1 MEINILIRLA
11 FLLAITIYLLTIK
24 KKHQIECFQKQTWS
38 IKETLPIYWAITFV
52 TVIGLFLSKDI
63 SPSRLSIIVSYI
75 HTFLVGFILFIPVIF
90 IISKR
95 RLTFAVIGL
104 KKSDVYWF
112 LIFFVIQF
120 SILIVLL
127 FVVKTPESYGR
138 TLWGLSLISIT
149 IVFWPIIEEV
159 LYLGMM
165 FIPVSRLVGLKASA
179 VLVSLLRT
187 LVHFN
192 HNIPELMT
200 TFTLLGL
207 LGCYLYIKTKRIIV
221 PVILHSFIN
230 LFVSLR
236 EIV

>member
-1 MEINILIRLA
+1 MEKNILLRLT
-11 FLLAITIYLLTIK
+11 FLLAITILLLTIK
-24 KKHQIECFQKQTWS
+24 KNHRIEYFQEQTWS
-38 IKETLPIYWAITFV
+38 IKEALPIYWAIVFI

-75 HTFLVGFILFIPVIF
+75 HTFLVGFILFVPVIL
-90 IISKR
+90 IIYKR
-95 RLTFAVIGL
+95 RLAFTVLGF
-104 KKSDVYWF
+104 KKCDVYWF

-127 FVVKTPESYGR
+127 FVVKSPKSYSH

-159 LYLGMM
+159 LYLGIM
-165 FIPVSRLVGLKASA
+165 FIPVSRLVGLKAGA

-192 HNIPELMT
+192 NNIPELMT
-200 TFTLLGL
+200 NFALFGL
-207 LGCYLYIKTKRIIV
+207 LGCYLYIKAKRIIV

-230 LFVSLR
+230 FFVSLR